1 MLRLYVSS
9 SLQKKN
15 LFRSFFSETEIC
27 FDSDQSR
34 FFFPT
39 DPNPIRCFCK
49 NHLSDYFLHRRK
61 WAVIKKKTD
70 DRKKFQKEPIF
81 PFFAEKRSVTEPKG
95 VSMMTSRKQSCKCIF
110 CQIKNSFFFVFPS
123 SVTATDIMMR
133 NMPICSTLCGSL
145 QSPSWVWDTGIS
157 CLTLTVAGA

>member
-34 FFFPT
+34 FFFQPT
-39 DPNPIRCFCK
+39 QTRFDVFAK

-61 WAVIKKKTD
+61 WSVIKKKRMTEKNFKKNRFFRFLPKK
-70 DRKKFQKEPIF
+70 DRWPNQRVSRWWRHENNPVNV
-81 PFFAEKRSVTEPKG
+81 FFAKLKIRFFSSSPPPWLQQISWWGT
-95 VSMMTSRKQSCKCIF
+95 
-110 CQIKNSFFFVFPS
+110 CQFAQHYVAHCNHLPE
-123 SVTATDIMMR
+123 
-133 NMPICSTLCGSL
+133 CGIR
-145 QSPSWVWDTGIS
+145 GYR
-157 CLTLTVAGA
+157 A